1 MSKFASAQDY
11 DDLAAVEAAY
21 PSANEIIEVEGSW
34 MVFDTATDAE
44 IWRNQQ

>member
-11 DDLAAVEAAY
+11 ENKEAVEEAY
-21 PSANEIIEVEGSW
+21 PLATEIVEVEGGW

-44 IWRNQQ
+44 IWRDQQ